1 MSSAKTKPDS
11 KPTIPFDSALN
22 TIIHQC
28 ERDQIKLYEELKP
41 RVEAMYNDLNNKLL
55 DMYTPV
61 LAACCNMRDN
71 RNHAVTQTVEQSLKS
86 QLKRI
91 IEHLEDITFDP
102 DDLRE
107 HLFVHVWTPEFD
119 THHPYCDT
127 TLASYERLKM
137 EIQVSFPTVAEDEA
151 TRKIIAL
158 TTTEYEDLILSFTP
172 LHEQQSTVT
181 RARDCITFN
190 FEYVYNN
197 LTIAPDSTYCDYP
210 AFPTGPVPTTK

>member
-1 MSSAKTKPDS
+1 MSSAKTKLDS

-28 ERDQIKLYEELKP
+28 ERDQIKLYDELKP
-41 RVEAMYNDLNNKLL
+41 RVEAMYNELSNKLL
-55 DMYTPV
+55 DMYNPV
-61 LAACCNMRDN
+61 IEACCNIRGKRN
-71 RNHAVTQTVEQSLKS
+71 RVVTEAVQESLKY
-86 QLKRI
+86 QLEQI
-91 IEHLEDITFDP
+91 IENLDDINFDP

-107 HLFVHVWTPEFD
+107 HLVVHVWTPEFE
-119 THHPYCDT
+119 THYPYCDST
-127 TLASYERLKM
+127 IGGYQRLKM

-190 FEYVYNN
+190 FEYVYDN
-197 LTIAPDSTYCDYP
+197 LTIEPDSTYCDYP
-210 AFPTGPVPTTK
+210 AFPTRPVPTTR